1 MLADAEE
8 RDVKGRNEDH
18 VVKAYFGSRGNDHL
32 YAADTS
38 DGALYRSITQG
49 DERSWVHV
57 WSHGVEKVPGVDH
70 VSVGSTVD
78 NECSGTTGAVTV
90 EERSGYGWAAVSGL
104 YRCEWERLVVGG
116 R

>member
-1 MLADAEE
+1 MLADTEE
-8 RDVKGRNEDH
+8 GDVKGRDKDH

-38 DGALYRSITQG
+38 DGALCRSITQG

-78 NECSGTTGAVTV
+78 NEGSGTTGAVTV
-90 EERSGYGWAAVSGL
+90 EERSGYGWAAVCWL
-104 YRCEWERLVVGG
+104 DRCEREWLVVGE